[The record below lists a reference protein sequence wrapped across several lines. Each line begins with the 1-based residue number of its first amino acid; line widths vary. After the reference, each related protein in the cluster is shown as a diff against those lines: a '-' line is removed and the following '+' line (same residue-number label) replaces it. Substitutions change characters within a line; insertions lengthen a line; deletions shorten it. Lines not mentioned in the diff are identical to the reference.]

1 MNANEKT
8 PEQVMQLIQRA
19 LADSSMDFSKI
30 RASRGYAAFNI
41 RLNNGQE
48 FRLQLAETID

>member
-8 PEQVMQLIQRA
+8 PQQVMELIKSA
-19 LADSSMDFSKI
+19 LAESGMDFSKI
-30 RASRGYAAFNI
+30 RASGSYAAFNI
-41 RLNNGQE
+41 RLQNGQE